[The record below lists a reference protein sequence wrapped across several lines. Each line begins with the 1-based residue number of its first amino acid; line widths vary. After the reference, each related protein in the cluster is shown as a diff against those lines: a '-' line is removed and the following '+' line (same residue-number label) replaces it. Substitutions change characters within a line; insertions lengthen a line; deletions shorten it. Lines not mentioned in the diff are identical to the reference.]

1 MRDYEEMKAHDV
13 AIDHTRQLAQDER
26 VLGEGDTRDLNRIL
40 LKEPFWQTAETSDG
54 QPTRV
59 PIVPGKYKIHPN
71 HVRTPTGELHRYA
84 EPEET
89 PALMDEWTRDFQRD
103 LDRSAYPL
111 PLFLAESHWIGAS
124 CGSIRSATGTDG
136 CTARLLTNY
145 VLLRCDLPP
154 IVIRSSERDRYIGAL
169 QEADLGH
176 MVPLAPRRLWREL
189 AHHGEMEPDEA

>member
-89 PALMDEWTRDFQRD
+89 PALMDERTRDLQRD
-103 LDRSAYPL
+103 PDRSAYPL
-111 PLFLAESHWIGAS
+111 PLFLAESHWGFLRIHPFGD
-124 CGSIRSATGTDG
+124 GNGRTYSAAAHQL
-136 CTARLLTNY
+136 CTASVRFAS
-145 VLLRCDLPP
+145 D
-154 IVIRSSERDRYIGAL
+154 RD
-169 QEADLGH
+169 QEF
-176 MVPLAPRRLWREL
+176 
-189 AHHGEMEPDEA
+189 